1 MQQYYI
7 SAAGNDTANGKS
19 IETAWKSIE
28 RVNQAKFEPGDRL
41 LFECGQRF
49 EGELK
54 IKNSGTKAQPI
65 VISSYGEGAKPV
77 ITGASCSSNFISLN
91 NGIYVA
97 DMPQKVYQLFANDQ
111 LKDLARI
118 PAKGF
123 YSIEAGDKRNLVDNQ
138 HLNLAYNLTG
148 ATVRIRAVNWQYE
161 TALVSAHEGGKITFA
176 ENMMYQCNPRY
187 GYLLD
192 NKLEFLTEEGQW
204 FWDEKTNKLFVKT
217 ENTIPPEFFKI
228 EAVIFKNGITIAEN
242 VEHISISNLQIEKY
256 ENAAILGLGNSS
268 HISISDCNINDINVY
283 GICLEI
289 NSGNYSI
296 KNNTISD
303 IRGRGISTLES
314 SNNQITHNTVLRCG
328 LEPGYGFDGV
338 NNGLGIAVLKT
349 EVVYKISTATF
360 DKVLTSNIP
369 AEVTAL
375 VKPFVELPYPD
386 EKFVVE
392 VLELAFGL
400 RTDGHLVS
408 VDNAAAFKP
417 EKADAENYLLQIMAW
432 VNAEA
437 KAQKLESIN
446 NRVAYNYVDQSGYA
460 GIRVDGTHSIA
471 EFNVIKNSLLH
482 MNDGGAL
489 YCWAQNEDYT
499 HHNILRNNII
509 INAIGSCVAT
519 ANDLAYG
526 YGIYTDNKC
535 HHITI
540 ENNTVVGTVG
550 GILINDEAHHQIITG
565 NTLYDNQ
572 MGLVFSEYFMP
583 DTLVECEAYD
593 NILFAKKRNQ
603 RALFVE
609 CRCREKFEPGLLDR
623 NLYANPYYPFP
634 IVALTYK
641 DNVRSF
647 KEYTLNSW
655 QKHYGQDGASKTIAT
670 ANHDAGGQQSHI
682 FINETKEMK
691 SFDVPTDL
699 VYTDLNGNIL
709 KDKVEVA
716 PFSSVIIL
724 QK

>member
-1 MQQYYI
+1 MVNYYI
-7 SAAGNDTANGKS
+7 SNTGNDATNGKS

-28 RVNQAKFEPGDRL
+28 RVNQANLEPGDQL

-54 IKNSGTKAQPI
+54 IKNSGTKAQPT
-65 VISSYGEGAKPV
+65 VISSYGNGAKPV
-77 ITGASCSSNFISLN
+77 ITGAICPSNFISLN

-97 DMPQKVYQLFANDQ
+97 DMPQKVFQLFADDQ

-118 PAKGF
+118 PTKGF
-123 YSIEAGDKRNLVDNQ
+123 YSIENGDKRNLIDNQ
-138 HLNLAYNLTG
+138 HLNLPYNLTV

-161 TALVSAHEGGKITFA
+161 TALVSAHDGGKITFT

-217 ENTIPPEFFKI
+217 ENTIPPELVKI
-228 EAVIFKNGITIAEN
+228 EAVISKNGITIAEN
-242 VEHISISNLQIEKY
+242 VSHISISNLQIEKY
-256 ENAAILGLGNSS
+256 ENAAILGLGKSS
-268 HISISDCNINDINVY
+268 NISISDCNINNINVY

-296 KNNTISD
+296 TNNTISD

-314 SNNQITHNTVLRCG
+314 SNNEITHNTVLRCG
-328 LEPGYGFDGV
+328 MEPGYGFDGV
-338 NNGLGIAVLKT
+338 NNGIGIAVLKT
-349 EVVYKISTATF
+349 EVVYKISAATYGEIV
-360 DKVLTSNIP
+360 KWNIP
-369 AEVTAL
+369 LDYLDKIKKQVN
-375 VKPFVELPYPD
+375 LPYPD
-386 EKFVVE
+386 EKFVIE
-392 VLELAFGL
+392 ALELSLGKI
-400 RTDGHLVS
+400 VS
-408 VDNAAAFKP
+408 
-417 EKADAENYLLQIMAW
+417 EIYIYQIMPF

-437 KAQKLESIN
+437 KAQKLESTN
-446 NRVAYNYVDQSGYA
+446 NRIAYNVVDESGYA
-460 GIRVDGTHSIA
+460 GIRLDGNNSIA
-471 EFNVIKNSLLH
+471 EYNVIKNSLLH

-499 HHNILRNNII
+499 HHNIFRNNII
-509 INAIGSCVAT
+509 INAVGSCVAT
-519 ANDLAYG
+519 ANDLAYA

-550 GILINDEAHHQIITG
+550 GILINDEAHHQNITG
-565 NTLYDNQ
+565 NTLYNNT

-583 DTLVECEAYD
+583 DSLVGCEAYN
-593 NILFAKKRNQ
+593 NILFAKKRDQ

-609 CRCREKFEPGLLDR
+609 CRIRENFVPGLLDK

-647 KEYTLNSW
+647 KEYTLESW

-682 FINETKEMK
+682 FINETKELK

-699 VYTDLNGNIL
+699 IYTDLDGNIL
-709 KDKVEVA
+709 KDKIEVA